1 MRWTSAPVTGEDVRM
16 ANVLLGA
23 SASVAIYKSCDLA
36 SKLTQRG
43 HSVRVVLTRRA
54 AELVSPQLFEAV
66 TGQPAHVDEFGSDR
80 YAAMDHIDLAKWGDA
95 LIVAPASADLIGRMA
110 NGIANDLL
118 STVAI
123 ALAQN
128 KPRLLAP
135 AMNPAMLVAPAVQR
149 NIGRLR
155 EDGWR
160 VLDPDEG
167 AMACGDIGPGR
178 LPEPAQIAEVLE
190 ALLGR

>member
-1 MRWTSAPVTGEDVRM
+1 M

-23 SASVAIYKSCDLA
+23 SASVAVYKACDLA

-43 HSVRVVLTRRA
+43 HAVRAVLTRRA
-54 AELVSPQLFEAV
+54 AELVNPQLFEAV
-66 TGQPAHVDEFGSDR
+66 SGQPAFVEEFGAHR
-80 YAAMDHIDLAKWGDA
+80 HAAMDHIELARWGDA
-95 LIVAPASADLIGRMA
+95 LVVAPASADLLGRLA
-110 NGIANDLL
+110 NGLADDLL
-118 STVAI
+118 STVAL

-128 KPRLLAP
+128 KPRVIAP

-149 NIGRLR
+149 NLGRLR

-160 VLDPDEG
+160 VLEPDEG
-167 AMACGDIGPGR
+167 TLACGDVGPGR
-178 LPEPAQIAEVLE
+178 LPEPARIAEVLE

>member
-1 MRWTSAPVTGEDVRM
+1 M

-43 HSVRVVLTRRA
+43 HAVRAVLTRRA
-54 AELVSPQLFEAV
+54 AELVNPQLFEAV
-66 TGQPAHVDEFGSDR
+66 TGQPAHVEEFGADR
-80 YAAMDHIDLAKWGDA
+80 HAAMDHIDLAKWADA
-95 LIVAPASADLIGRMA
+95 LVVAPASADLIGRMA

-128 KPRLLAP
+128 KVRLIAP
-135 AMNPAMLVAPAVQR
+135 AMNPAMLIAPAVQR
-149 NIGRLR
+149 NLGRLR

-167 AMACGDIGPGR
+167 PMACGDVGPGR

-190 ALLGR
+190 AMLGR

>member
-1 MRWTSAPVTGEDVRM
+1 M

-23 SASVAIYKSCDLA
+23 SASVAVYKACDLA

-43 HSVRVVLTRRA
+43 HAVRAVLTARA
-54 AELVSPQLFEAV
+54 AELVNPQLFEAV
-66 TGQPAHVDEFGSDR
+66 TGHPAYVEEFGAR
-80 YAAMDHIDLAKWGDA
+80 RHAAMDHIDLAKWGDA
-95 LIVAPASADLIGRMA
+95 IVVAPASADLVGRLA

-118 STVAI
+118 TTVAI

-128 KPRLLAP
+128 KPRVIAP

-149 NIGRLR
+149 NLGRLR

-160 VLDPDEG
+160 VLEPDAG
-167 AMACGDIGPGR
+167 AMACGDVGPGR
-178 LPEPAQIAEVLE
+178 LPEPAVIAEALE
-190 ALLGR
+190 SLLGR